1 MLMLL
6 RQVSGAFIL
15 LIKAHMDSFQRVY
28 LELFSFLLTQ
38 KKLGTS
44 CIRVVF
50 RVARMIPFLM
60 IIN

>member
-6 RQVSGAFIL
+6 WQVSGAFIL
-15 LIKAHMDSFQRVY
+15 LVKVHGQ
-28 LELFSFLLTQ
+28 FSKGLSRIFYFLLTQ

-60 IIN
+60 IVN